1 MFEEIVELLL
11 DYSEIGKEKIR
22 EQSDLVCDLGL
33 NSIDM
38 VNIIMIIKDKYSIN
52 VPYED
57 AMKLRTIRDM
67 MDYIQNKLS

>member
-1 MFEEIVELLL
+1 MFEEIVELLI
-11 DYSEIGKEKIR
+11 DYSEVGKEEIS

-38 VNIIMIIKDKYSIN
+38 VNIIMIIEDKYSID

-57 AMKLRTIRDM
+57 AMKLRTIRNM
-67 MDYIQNKLS
+67 MDYIQSKSL